1 MALMMERRSKNIAK
15 HLAHEPESMS
25 KGWKKV
31 EKGVLYSMAL
41 GLPERGF
48 GCNVDENPKGWTSKG
63 QKMKNKQKGF
73 TLIELVMVIVILGI
87 LSAVAL
93 PKFLDL
99 STQAGAASA
108 AGVAGA
114 ISSASST
121 NFAAKK
127 AVSGSATTLNA
138 ANVCDSGI
146 LGGIMQ
152 GGVPTGF
159 TVGGTG
165 DCSLTST
172 ATVTCTVTSTSGGA
186 AANAVVYCAQ

>member
-1 MALMMERRSKNIAK
+1 MVKA
-15 HLAHEPESMS
+15 
-25 KGWKKV
+25 
-31 EKGVLYSMAL
+31 
-41 GLPERGF
+41 
-48 GCNVDENPKGWTSKG
+48 
-63 QKMKNKQKGF
+63 QKGF

-108 AGVAGA
+108 SGVAGA

-127 AVSGSATTLNA
+127 ASSSSATTLNG
-138 ANVCDSGI
+138 ANVCDSTT

-159 TVGGTG
+159 NIGGTG
-165 DCSLTST
+165 DCSGTA
-172 ATVTCTVTSTSGGA
+172 ATVACTVTSTSGGA